1 MTVALDQV
9 RRFDDAANAFLRGRR
24 MMSTSP
30 QPIPD
35 WLLSLLHYRFDP
47 PSSGFSL
54 QLVAQRFQ
62 ESRLTVGVVFL
73 VFASSLLGLLW
84 LIQQPGVLQ
93 ALGFS

>member
-24 MMSTSP
+24 MMTTSP

-35 WLLSLLHYRFDP
+35 WLLSLLRYRFDP
-47 PSSGFSL
+47 PSSGLSL